1 MANKK
6 TYYGAQFRASK
17 HGAIAFMDMS
27 AAKDYQPAKDFK
39 PVMSEKSLNNAPWA
53 NWGKDNLMPQ
63 KMVADINTT
72 GILSGIIDGKT
83 RFALCEGMTP
93 AIVKRD
99 QKTGQRVIAEYV
111 EDAEIKMFMDLSD
124 HYTATFG
131 LMKDQIGLGSGAAR
145 LMLNKK
151 FDKVAAF
158 TRADMSQLR
167 FEKMDPKT
175 GSIANVFMAAEW
187 DKIRSKNDKFLMT
200 LPLLDPLLPVD
211 DLQEKAAAKKAE
223 HVITFNHPSWG
234 CAYYPPPLWYAAH
247 KWVQIAQG
255 VPEMK
260 SAMFEHSILIKYVVV
275 IYDQYWLDAFPDGAW
290 DEFSDDER
298 ETKRGELFDEI
309 EQFLVGAENAHK
321 TLFVDGK
328 RDVINGHSWQNIEIK
343 VVENKTTS
351 GDMLPDAAAA
361 NSEIAFSMLFNP
373 AIIGASMPS
382 GPYTNSQGGSSVREA
397 ALLQIM
403 IHEMERRNIA
413 RIMNVIKWFNGWAQ
427 RLPGLEFIIQGSA
440 LTTLDTGGSTKPVTL
455 GAGGAENKDQNEP
468 GDNTDSQDKKQPN
481 TSTIKTATK
490 NVA

>member
-6 TYYGAQFRASK
+6 TYYGAQVRASK
-17 HGAIAFMDMS
+17 TGAIAFMDMS
-27 AAKDYQPAKDFK
+27 AAKDYQPAKVFA
-39 PVMSEKSLNNAPWA
+39 PVMSQKSLDNAPWA
-53 NWGKDNLMPQ
+53 CWGKDNLFPQ

-83 RFALCEGMTP
+83 RFALCEGMIP

-99 QKTGQRVIAEYV
+99 PKTGQRIIDSYV
-111 EDAEIKMFMDLSD
+111 DDTDIQQFLDLSD
-124 HYTATFG
+124 HYTSTFG

-151 FDKVAAF
+151 LDKVAAF
-158 TRADMSQLR
+158 TRADFSQVR
-167 FEKMDPKT
+167 FEKMDKNGT
-175 GSIANVFMAAEW
+175 IANVFMAAEW
-187 DKIRSKNDKFLMT
+187 DKIRSKKDPFLMT

-211 DLQEKAAAKKAE
+211 DLQAKAAKGVKE
-223 HVITFNHPSWG
+223 HMVTFNHPSWG
-234 CAYYPPPLWYAAH
+234 CSYYPPPLWYAAH

-260 SAMFEHSILIKYVVV
+260 SAMFEHSMLIKYVVV
-275 IYDQYWLDAFPDGAW
+275 IYDAYWQDAFPDGAW
-290 DEFSDDER
+290 DEFSEQ
-298 ETKRGELFDEI
+298 EKEAARGNLFDDI
-309 EQFLVGAENAHK
+309 EAFLTGADNAHK
-321 TLFVDGK
+321 TLMIDGK
-328 RDVINGHSWQNIEIK
+328 RDTINGHQFQNIEIK
-343 VVENKTTS
+343 VVDNKTMS

-403 IHEMERRNIA
+403 IHELERRNIA
-413 RIMNVIKWFNGWAQ
+413 RVMNVIKWFNGWAQ
-427 RLPGLEFIIQGSA
+427 RHKGLEFIIQGSA

-455 GAGGAENKDQNEP
+455 GAGGAENKAQDKS
-468 GDNTDSQDKKQPN
+468 GDNTDTQDKQ
-481 TSTIKTATK
+481 TSNSSIIKTATK